1 MAALEVL
8 STIWGI
14 KFDRIASL
22 RKKYVVCKKYLN
34 PLPCTGSSCHLKMV
48 AKLAVVSL
56 AMVCSSAVAFVP
68 GAKLNAGVRARG
80 RVQMSVVSPSNR
92 PCTGQRIN

>member
-1 MAALEVL
+1 
-8 STIWGI
+8 
-14 KFDRIASL
+14 
-22 RKKYVVCKKYLN
+22 
-34 PLPCTGSSCHLKMV
+34 MV

-80 RVQMSVVSPSNR
+80 RVQMSVVSPPESLTNEN
-92 PCTGQRIN
+92 GSLWKQIFVFGA